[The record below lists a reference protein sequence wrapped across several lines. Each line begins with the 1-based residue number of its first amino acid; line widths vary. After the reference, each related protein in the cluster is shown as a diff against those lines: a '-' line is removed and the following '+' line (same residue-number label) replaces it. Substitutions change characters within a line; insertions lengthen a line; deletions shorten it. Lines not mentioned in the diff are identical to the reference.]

1 MYASIYTYIYMYTSS
16 VGGWEFSCWDYWKM
30 GDWRLEFLRHW
41 EGLSL
46 LSRSSTI
53 STLAFFCIW
62 SSWGNV
68 LYCANILK
76 LSIFKLSL
84 QLRLKPQMAERL
96 AHPTTHVRP
105 RHDRRGS
112 HPSLVTLIFR
122 KLGLSQ
128 QIWRW
133 VMWVYQWFSHHMGI
147 DRVIFIPSPMRKK
160 GGYPPNV
167 EVFPLFPVKQAK
179 KHIVIAHALAHSH
192 PNPYPLPTF
201 ISSYFYGSL
210 HVETPY
216 HPLSSH
222 IGHGKTWI
230 FSIQFWP
237 FGMLWLL
244 WVMIDLKKNMM
255 FSNHMANFLGL
266 LEPYSWRI
274 PLFEVCRFQSHD

>member
-1 MYASIYTYIYMYTSS
+1 MHLFIYVYIYIYTSS
-16 VGGWEFSCWDYWKM
+16 VRGWEFSCWDYRKM
-30 GDWRLEFLRHW
+30 GDWRLEVLRHW
-41 EGLSL
+41 REGLSL

-53 STLAFFCIW
+53 SALAFFCIW

-147 DRVIFIPSPMRKK
+147 DRNKDRNLPRWNHVIFIPSPMRK
-160 GGYPPNV
+160 GDT
-167 EVFPLFPVKQAK
+167 LQM
-179 KHIVIAHALAHSH
+179 L
-192 PNPYPLPTF
+192 
-201 ISSYFYGSL
+201 
-210 HVETPY
+210 
-216 HPLSSH
+216 
-222 IGHGKTWI
+222 
-230 FSIQFWP
+230 FSISILPSKACAKF
-237 FGMLWLL
+237 
-244 WVMIDLKKNMM
+244 
-255 FSNHMANFLGL
+255 
-266 LEPYSWRI
+266 
-274 PLFEVCRFQSHD
+274 